1 MPTSCP
7 PPEALG
13 GAVQGAEE
21 DHAAARVCGDG
32 LADMFRGFVAFG
44 PRVVKEVGDVHT
56 AGSRKC
62 ARPSGAR

>member
-7 PPEALG
+7 PPEAPG

-21 DHAAARVCGDG
+21 DHAAARVGGDG
-32 LADMFRGFVAFG
+32 LADVFGGFVAFG
-44 PRVVKEVGDVHT
+44 LRVVKEVGDVRT
-56 AGSRKC
+56 AGSRRC